1 MTSKRLAMWSISIA
15 ITGSAAAI
23 LMASAPI
30 IGMTSS
36 QNGVTL
42 DNSKVAGTA
51 TLFDGSTI
59 QTEGYSRIHLNNGT
73 RLDFGAG
80 AKAQVFA
87 THAALSAGM
96 TEMQSPSGFEVDTN
110 VVKIRPSGADSIARV
125 KIESGRVYVTAL
137 NAPVS
142 VMNSQGLLVA
152 KVAPGVPMSFMAQ
165 GATAANS
172 FDVTGCVL
180 NKSGVAIVD
189 DEKTKT
195 VSQLTGGDLKKA
207 VGNMTHVVGT
217 VDATATAGGGASQV
231 VKVTSLTVTKKGGC
245 STQAAA
251 LGASTAAAGL
261 AAAGV
266 AGGVAAGTA
275 AGVGL
280 STTALVVGGV
290 AAATAAA
297 VGGAAAAGAF
307 STPSN
312 GG

>member
-1 MTSKRLAMWSISIA
+1 MGWLEPSKKFL
-15 ITGSAAAI
+15 TV
-23 LMASAPI
+23 
-30 IGMTSS
+30 IG
-36 QNGVTL
+36 
-42 DNSKVAGTA
+42 
-51 TLFDGSTI
+51 
-59 QTEGYSRIHLNNGT
+59 
-73 RLDFGAG
+73 
-80 AKAQVFA
+80 
-87 THAALSAGM
+87 ALSAYSSTWIG
-96 TEMQSPSGFEVDTN
+96 P
-110 VVKIRPSGADSIARV
+110 
-125 KIESGRVYVTAL
+125 
-137 NAPVS
+137 
-142 VMNSQGLLVA
+142 LLVA

-245 STQAAA
+245 STQAVA

-266 AGGVAAGTA
+266 AGGVAAVVA
-275 AGVGL
+275 VVDGVWV
-280 STTALVVGGV
+280 TGGGICW
-290 AAATAAA
+290 A
-297 VGGAAAAGAF
+297 
-307 STPSN
+307 
-312 GG
+312 